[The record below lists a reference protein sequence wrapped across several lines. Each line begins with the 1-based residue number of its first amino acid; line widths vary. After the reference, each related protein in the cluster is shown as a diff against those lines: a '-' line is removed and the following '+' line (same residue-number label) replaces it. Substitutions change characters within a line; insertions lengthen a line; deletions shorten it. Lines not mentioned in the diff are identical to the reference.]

1 MLLYLETGRV
11 VRSTPA
17 AETTAPT
24 ETVPEE
30 SAAEASPI
38 QPPVFTAEDTARVSI
53 TYNCG
58 YRPDIEA
65 LLTQTLDW
73 DLTGEEPT
81 VLILHTHTTESYT
94 QTENSTYEESSAFRT
109 LEEACN
115 MLAVG
120 DRVAETL
127 EAGGISVIHDR
138 TFHDY
143 PSYSGSYAASRETVE
158 TYLKEY
164 PSIRLVLD
172 LHRDAA
178 EDAYGNQIS
187 TSAAVSGQDS
197 AQLMIVA
204 GSDAGGLNFPN
215 WQENLSLALKLH
227 AVLEDG
233 NPGICRPINFC
244 AQRYNE
250 DLTSGSLLIEVGAA
264 GNTLEEALTAAK
276 ALGDAIL
283 ALSHGSGESE
293 N

>member
-1 MLLYLETGRV
+1 MDQRTLRVGAAVIACAVLLRLISSGVLQPVVQALSQPEVARVLLYLETGRV

-158 TYLKEY
+158 TYLKE
-164 PSIRLVLD
+164 
-172 LHRDAA
+172 
-178 EDAYGNQIS
+178 
-187 TSAAVSGQDS
+187 
-197 AQLMIVA
+197 
-204 GSDAGGLNFPN
+204 
-215 WQENLSLALKLH
+215 
-227 AVLEDG
+227 
-233 NPGICRPINFC
+233 
-244 AQRYNE
+244 
-250 DLTSGSLLIEVGAA
+250 
-264 GNTLEEALTAAK
+264 
-276 ALGDAIL
+276 
-283 ALSHGSGESE
+283 
-293 N
+293 